1 MTRLMSEDIRF
12 IGDDL
17 ARYDSELLRKTGLS
31 LRQIACRAAGME
43 EAEARRSLA
52 SVVAGVVPMTSGEGI
67 IVGFSEAVADIL
79 GYLGASSF
87 VTDMADVAGLAEAVR
102 RGADVV
108 FLADD
113 LRFVALNLSSRI
125 VADNSEAT
133 ARGYVTAL
141 DGLAGGFERNT
152 ILVLGAGE
160 VGRHA
165 IAAVQALGA
174 RVSVYDPDPKKIR
187 DLESE
192 AGLAVEKDLEE
203 ALQNFELIV
212 DASPA
217 AGIIKERHIK
227 PDTAIAAPGL
237 PLGLCPGALVSIGDR
252 LIHDPLQIGVAT
264 MLVLAIQGEKKEM
277 RGG

>member
-1 MTRLMSEDIRF
+1 MTRLVSEDIRF

-17 ARYDSELLRKTGLS
+17 ARYDAELLRKTGLG
-31 LRQIACRAAGME
+31 LRQIACRAAGMKE
-43 EAEARRSLA
+43 EAARRSLA
-52 SVVAGVVPMTSGEGI
+52 SVAAGVVPVTSGEGI
-67 IVGFSEAVADIL
+67 IEGFCEAVADII
-79 GYLGASSF
+79 GHMGAASF
-87 VTDMADVAGLAEAVR
+87 VSGSPDVGGLAEAVR

-113 LRFVALNLSSRI
+113 NRFIALGLSSRN

-133 ARGYVTAL
+133 ARGYVAAL
-141 DGLAGGFERNT
+141 DSLAAGIKKRAV
-152 ILVLGAGE
+152 LVLGAGE
-160 VGRHA
+160 VGRYA
-165 IAAVQALGA
+165 ITALQELGA
-174 RVSVYDPDPKKIR
+174 RAAVYDPDPEKIR
-187 DLESE
+187 ALKSRT
-192 AGLAVEKDLEE
+192 GLKVEKDLEA
-203 ALQNFELIV
+203 ALEKYRLIV

-237 PLGLCPGALVSIGDR
+237 PLGLCPGALVSVGDR

-264 MLVLAIQGEKKEM
+264 MLILAIQGGKRKM

>member
-31 LRQIACRAAGME
+31 LRQIACRAAGMD

-133 ARGYVTAL
+133 ARGYVAAL
-141 DGLAGGFERNT
+141 DALAGGLERKT

>member
-133 ARGYVTAL
+133 ARGYVAAL
-141 DGLAGGFERNT
+141 DALAGGLERKT

-203 ALQNFELIV
+203 ALEKHRLIV

-264 MLVLAIQGEKKEM
+264 MLVLAIQGEKKKM

>member
-1 MTRLMSEDIRF
+1 MTRLTSESIQF
-12 IGDDL
+12 NKDDL
-17 ARYDSELLRKTGLS
+17 VQYDADLLRKTGLR
-31 LRQIACRAAGME
+31 LLQIACRAAGME

-52 SVVAGVVPMTSGEGI
+52 SITAGVIPVTSGEGI
-67 IVGFSEAVADIL
+67 IEGFCGAVADIVNH
-79 GYLGASSF
+79 LGAASF
-87 VTDMADVAGLAEAVR
+87 VAGSPDVAGLAEAVR

-113 LRFVALNLSSRI
+113 NRFIAINLSSRN

-133 ARGYVTAL
+133 ARGYVAAL
-141 DGLAGGFERNT
+141 DSLAGGLSKRSV
-152 ILVLGAGE
+152 LVLGAGE
-160 VGRHA
+160 VGRKA
-165 IAAVQALGA
+165 LAALLRLEA
-174 RVSVYDPDPKKIR
+174 RAAVYDPDPEKIHALGRESGLTVER
-187 DLESE
+187 DLE
-192 AGLAVEKDLEE
+192 D
-203 ALQNFELIV
+203 ALQKHRLIV

-237 PLGLCPGALVSIGDR
+237 PLGLCPGAMISIGDR